1 VKNVLNFPAHL
12 WSSTAASGRAYLAWV
27 RTLNK
32 EFGWRFLLTIVF
44 GEHFIRGFLD
54 GHGSS
59 GHGFLVIEGLAYMH
73 LRVGAAA
80 KNLLSAVS
88 GSTWALKPV
97 FGLIS
102 DVVVLNG
109 YQRSPW
115 IILTSVIGVVALAL
129 VAWLGPHLGPSVLCL
144 CFFLIRMQNTWTDS
158 MVQASYTERM
168 QSHPQYAPDIVSW
181 VWGGIAVFTILGV
194 LVVGPGVAWLGPF
207 RIAAFGIPAAA
218 AILIPACLGWLGE
231 RKRSD
236 IRWGVDWSIV
246 RRQWRLFACNLL
258 LSLAVLTTSLTAM
271 LHLPFAHQAL
281 VALGGGAV
289 TLVATYCLLPIEL
302 WKPLLQLFLLSLFT
316 INTYGFA
323 DNFFLDAATPAQSV
337 ITGYPVCVN
346 APHFSNTFYVTV
358 LGIWDAFFVL
368 LGSGLFN
375 GFMADFTYR
384 RAFLITQVMWGAAYL
399 LDAVIFER
407 WNLAVGISDPAFTL
421 FKHAVQNTVGM
432 LAFIP
437 HTILISK
444 LCPPG
449 LESTVFALLAGLSNY
464 GNTIASYIGSY
475 VLQVIGLGEIGK
487 GGVDVFRHTWVAV
500 VIHACGPLLPLLLL
514 PLLLPDA
521 KMTDVLK
528 LPPLGDEP
536 GPKDPA
542 EVPDPEGP
550 FKPTDRAAP

>member
-1 VKNVLNFPAHL
+1 
-12 WSSTAASGRAYLAWV
+12 
-27 RTLNK
+27 
-32 EFGWRFLLTIVF
+32 
-44 GEHFIRGFLD
+44 
-54 GHGSS
+54 
-59 GHGFLVIEGLAYMH
+59 
-73 LRVGAAA
+73 
-80 KNLLSAVS
+80 
-88 GSTWALKPV
+88 
-97 FGLIS
+97 
-102 DVVVLNG
+102 
-109 YQRSPW
+109 
-115 IILTSVIGVVALAL
+115 
-129 VAWLGPHLGPSVLCL
+129 
-144 CFFLIRMQNTWTDS
+144 
-158 MVQASYTERM
+158 
-168 QSHPQYAPDIVSW
+168 
-181 VWGGIAVFTILGV
+181 
-194 LVVGPGVAWLGPF
+194 
-207 RIAAFGIPAAA
+207 
-218 AILIPACLGWLGE
+218 
-231 RKRSD
+231 
-236 IRWGVDWSIV
+236 VDWSIV

-528 LPPLGDEP
+528 LPPLGNEP

-542 EVPDPEGP
+542 EVPGPEGP
-550 FKPTDRAAP
+550 SKHTDPAAP